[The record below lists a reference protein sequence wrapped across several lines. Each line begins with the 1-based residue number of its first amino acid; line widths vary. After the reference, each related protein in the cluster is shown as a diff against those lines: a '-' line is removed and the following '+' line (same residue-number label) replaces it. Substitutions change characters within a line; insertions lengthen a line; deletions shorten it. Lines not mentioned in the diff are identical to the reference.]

1 MVPAGGSIGP
11 VRAVMLEVPQALL
24 DERRAHGLDKS
35 DEMWDGELHMVFSA
49 F

>member
-1 MVPAGGSIGP
+1 
-11 VRAVMLEVPQALL
+11 MLEVPQALL

-35 DEMWDGELHMVFSA
+35 DEMWDGELHLVFSA